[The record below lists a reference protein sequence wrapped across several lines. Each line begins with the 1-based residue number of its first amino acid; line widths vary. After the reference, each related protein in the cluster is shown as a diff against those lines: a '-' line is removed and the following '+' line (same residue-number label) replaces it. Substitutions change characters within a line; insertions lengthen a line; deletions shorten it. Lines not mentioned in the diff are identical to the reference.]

1 MLALS
6 PDPRNS
12 LRTAPAGPKRPTDPR
27 PLRLTNVG
35 VTCSIGI
42 DDMHARDQRDLLGLL
57 HRHLTKRFGCH
68 TAILYGSRA
77 RGDWDVASDI
87 DVIAFHDGSQAGQVA
102 HRWRGLHLD
111 LFLYPTATPP
121 SPDWRRLQ
129 GGSVLF
135 QRTSTGD
142 EVLSAV
148 EAMVAAGPER
158 LSDDEARTRRLWAE
172 KMLARAVMGGPE
184 GDYRRHWLLMA
195 LLEDYFAL
203 RGEWYVGPKHSL
215 ALLERERPRDFAL
228 LGSAL
233 NPCASIADIRAA
245 VRMVTDQP
253 PEPPDQSPTCI
264 SPK

>member
-1 MLALS
+1 MLTLS

-12 LRTAPAGPKRPTDPR
+12 LRTVPAGPEQPTNFR
-27 PLRLTNVG
+27 PLLLTNVG

-42 DDMHARDQRDLLGLL
+42 DDMHARDQRDWLGLL
-57 HRHLTKRFGCH
+57 GRHLTERFGCH

-111 LFLYPTATPP
+111 LFLYPTGTTPT
-121 SPDWRRLQ
+121 PDWLRLQ

-135 QRTSTGD
+135 QRASAGD
-142 EVLSAV
+142 DVLSAV
-148 EAMVAAGPER
+148 EAMTSAGPEC

-172 KMLARAVMGGPE
+172 KMLARAEMGGPE

-203 RGEWYVGPKHSL
+203 RGEWYFGPKRSL
-215 ALLERERPRDFAL
+215 ASLQHDRPKDFDLLY
-228 LGSAL
+228 SAL
-233 NPCASIADIRAA
+233 RPCASIADIRAA
-245 VRMVTDQP
+245 VRMVTNQS
-253 PEPPDQSPTCI
+253 PEPPDQAPTCI